1 MVAEEVLAKVKEYLG
16 IITAEGITVSKAYI
30 YGSQAR
36 GTATDES
43 DIDVMIVSPQ
53 FDIQKEKYAS
63 LLWGGKKR
71 CEYKIEPYA
80 VGEQKFLTD
89 ESSPIIAI
97 VKEEGVE
104 VAA

>member
-1 MVAEEVLAKVKEYLG
+1 MVAEEVLAKVKEYLA
-16 IITAEGITVSKAYI
+16 IITSEGITISKAFI

-36 GTATDES
+36 GTATSES

-53 FDIQKEKYAS
+53 FDKQKEKYAP

-71 CEYKIEPYA
+71 CEYRIEPYP
-80 VGEQKFLTD
+80 VGEQRFLTD
-89 ESSPIIAI
+89 ESSPIIAV